1 MKIIKVRFVA
11 DATVGKVSPE
21 DIKNIRSLKSTL
33 IKIMNSK
40 SPNLSEALKIIKQLK
55 SLGYTFSM

>member
-21 DIKNIRSLKSTL
+21 DVKKIRSLKNTL